1 MLLEIVKNLSYDQL
15 KAGGANGELIV
26 QNAVPMI
33 YINRYRAVL
42 KDDGGLQ
49 KVHEQEAGSVNDTR
63 LRDYSLRLWR
73 VLKEAIVD
81 TSDQSHAKN
90 FDLEIKNKGKI
101 IFKIQNLLQSNNYE
115 ERISGAM
122 ALETL
127 SSSVAID
134 YEDITDQATLK
145 SVLDT
150 MQNMLAQKYHE
161 RKELIVDSFINI
173 L

>member
-1 MLLEIVKNLSYDQL
+1 
-15 KAGGANGELIV
+15 
-26 QNAVPMI
+26 MI

-81 TSDQSHAKN
+81 TSDESHAKN

-150 MQNMLAQKYHE
+150 M
-161 RKELIVDSFINI
+161 
-173 L
+173 

>member
-1 MLLEIVKNLSYDQL
+1 MLLEIVKNLSYDYL

-81 TSDQSHAKN
+81 TSDESHAKN

-134 YEDITDQATLK
+134 YEDITD
-145 SVLDT
+145 
-150 MQNMLAQKYHE
+150 
-161 RKELIVDSFINI
+161 
-173 L
+173 

>member
-1 MLLEIVKNLSYDQL
+1 
-15 KAGGANGELIV
+15 
-26 QNAVPMI
+26 
-33 YINRYRAVL
+33 
-42 KDDGGLQ
+42 
-49 KVHEQEAGSVNDTR
+49 
-63 LRDYSLRLWR
+63 LRLWR

-81 TSDQSHAKN
+81 TSDESHAKN

-134 YEDITDQATLK
+134 YEDITD
-145 SVLDT
+145 
-150 MQNMLAQKYHE
+150 
-161 RKELIVDSFINI
+161 
-173 L
+173 